1 MYEEAVQESL
11 ELPGGG
17 CATEGEALTALAA
30 EAKRRGIS
38 YGNLVANTTEHE
50 RTKIIQ
56 DYCTEKRRK
65 GRRSGK

>member
-1 MYEEAVQESL
+1 MSMI

-17 CATEGEALTALAA
+17 RATENEALTALAA

-38 YGNLVANTTEHE
+38 YGHLTANTTEHE

-56 DYCTEKRRK
+56 DYCVEKRRK